1 MGSTLGPPG
10 RLPHINSPMQRK
22 ERKLDVADAAEEV
35 TAMALD
41 QRESTIVMVGVVFA
55 TIATLLAAFLFEN
68 NYGTDNCNGQVCLD
82 EVSISSVSLGL
93 VAIGNPISI
102 GVVSFSS
109 FLAIGIIPIAPI
121 SIGLLP
127 IGLAYLGFN
136 YINFIKDSRYILED
150 VYQ

>member
-1 MGSTLGPPG
+1 M
-10 RLPHINSPMQRK
+10 HRK
-22 ERKLDVADAAEEV
+22 ERKLDAADAVEEV
-35 TAMALD
+35 IAMALD
-41 QRESTIVMVGVVFA
+41 QQKSTIVMVGVACA
-55 TIATLLAAFLFEN
+55 TIATLLAAFLFE
-68 NYGTDNCNGQVCLD
+68 YDYDTESCNSQVCLD

-93 VAIGNPISI
+93 VAIGNPISV

-136 YINFIKDSRYILED
+136 YINFIKDSRYILEE